1 MLKHLL
7 LIQSIG
13 PLMQASSLIIC
24 FLYQHYTY
32 TGTLFLSHLY
42 WSSTC
47 TYTNCSKQNVW
58 PNMPR
63 GDARVFKSNNF
74 KKKSPW
80 IYIAKD
86 TIIKNSWK
94 FLQTPFLWLFIMIKK
109 KPMKYVHFNFFKWL
123 NSFQNEANIKK
134 Y

>member
-32 TGTLFLSHLY
+32 TITLFLSHLY

-63 GDARVFKSNNF
+63 GDARVFKSNNL

-94 FLQTPFLWLFIMIKK
+94 FLQMPILWLFIMIKK
-109 KPMKYVHFNFFKWL
+109 SPWNMYILIFFKWL